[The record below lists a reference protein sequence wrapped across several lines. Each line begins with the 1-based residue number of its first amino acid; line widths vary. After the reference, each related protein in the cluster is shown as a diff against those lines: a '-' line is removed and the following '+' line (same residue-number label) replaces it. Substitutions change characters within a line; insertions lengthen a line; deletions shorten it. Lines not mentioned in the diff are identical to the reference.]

1 MSRLEDVSEQ
11 YRKREIVRNDYDK
24 NDEYSGT
31 HEDALSDGDEK
42 GKGEK
47 NGQVGGATDIKM
59 RELAATKN
67 KYNLNR
73 PYDDSTA

>member
-1 MSRLEDVSEQ
+1 MSRLEEISKQ
-11 YRKREIVRNDYDK
+11 YRKREVTRNDYDN
-24 NDEYSGT
+24 NDQYAGT
-31 HEDALSDGDEK
+31 HPDALSDGDEL

-47 NGQVGGATDIKM
+47 NGSIGSKTDIEQRK
-59 RELAATKN
+59 LAQAKN